1 MYKKLV
7 IQITILLS
15 FFSVSPCGAETIVR
29 LSIQQGII
37 TNAVDLKLYD
47 TDKPVT
53 VANFMSYVED
63 GSYNN
68 SFIHRSVPGF
78 IVQGGGYKYDP
89 NIPVV
94 VDGLSSVITKAA
106 IVNEPGISNL
116 RGTIA
121 MAKLDGDPNSATS
134 QWFFNLDDNS
144 AILDPQNGGFT
155 VFGEVINNGMQAID
169 SISLVPVYDMGC
181 IQIFGCVNE
190 IPLLDYILGDV
201 VLIDTLVK
209 ITKVEG
215 LVKISSDYNFGFVES
230 STYQQSEFTIE
241 NISTQNLSI
250 GNIGSNDPIL
260 PPFGINDTGCN
271 NTVLPPGASCVF
283 IVSFNPVDI
292 KAFSDSFN
300 IEFPVLGFD
309 YTVNVSGASEP
320 GYDFEGDGVSDLIEN
335 SGPNNGDGNYDGILD
350 STQSNVVS
358 LADSKGRYITL
369 TGAADIRYRDVHFVD
384 QSLLA
389 PVPENVAVSLGV
401 LHFTVSGLT
410 LDEKVKVGMILPASI
425 SPASYYV
432 FGPSGNDVQ
441 PNWFEFSLD
450 NVSATGAVIVSGASL
465 ITDDGKVVSGTFV
478 TQYLANAVRG
488 DSDFNVDNEIN
499 VTGAFYEPPSG
510 SSGRLHG
517 LELLILS
524 LCILFCR
531 SNCLFSKTIHS

>member
-1 MYKKLV
+1 MYKLV

-15 FFSVSPCGAETIVR
+15 VFSVNLCGAETIVR
-29 LSIQQGII
+29 LSIQQGIT
-37 TNAVDLKLYD
+37 TNTVDLKLYD
-47 TDKPVT
+47 SDKPVT

-78 IVQGGGYKYDP
+78 IIQGGGYKYDP
-89 NIPVV
+89 SIPVV

-121 MAKLDGDPNSATS
+121 MAKLGGDPNSATS

-155 VFGEVINNGMQAID
+155 VFGEVINNGMQVID
-169 SISLVPVYDMGC
+169 SISLIPVYDMGC
-181 IQIFGCVNE
+181 ISFFGCINE
-190 IPLLDYILGDV
+190 LPLLDYILGDA
-201 VLIDTLVK
+201 VLIDSLVK

-215 LVKISSDYNFGFVES
+215 LVKVSSDYNFGFVEF
-230 STYQQSEFTIE
+230 STYQQTEFTIG
-241 NISTQNLSI
+241 NISTQNLLI
-250 GNIGSNDPIL
+250 GNIGNNDPIS
-260 PPFGINDTGCN
+260 PPFGINDTECK
-271 NTVLPPGASCVF
+271 NTVLLPGASCVF

-350 STQSNVVS
+350 SSQSNVVS
-358 LADSKGRYITL
+358 LPDSKGRYITL
-369 TGAADIRYRDVHFVD
+369 TGAANIKYRNVHFVD

-389 PVPENVAVSLGV
+389 AAPENVAVSMGV
-401 LHFTVSGLT
+401 LQFTVGGLT
-410 LDEKVKVGMILPASI
+410 LDENVKVGMILPASI

-432 FGPSGNDVQ
+432 YGPSDNDVQ
-441 PNWFEFSLD
+441 PDWFEFSLD
-450 NVSATGAVIVSGASL
+450 NVSATGAVIVPGASL
-465 ITDDGKVVSGTFV
+465 ITNDGKVVPGTFV
-478 TQYLANAVRG
+478 TLYLTNAVRG
-488 DSDFNVDNEIN
+488 DSDFNADNEIN

-510 SSGRLHG
+510 SSGALHIID
-517 LELLILS
+517 LCLLLIALLISRSLFYHKKTLS
-524 LCILFCR
+524 C
-531 SNCLFSKTIHS
+531 